1 MLLIRTKLDQS
12 PIHRLGVFAEEFI
25 PAGTKMWQFT
35 PGIDL
40 EKTVE
45 ELANLPAHVQKWFKH
60 FGYLDHRLNCH
71 ILSGDDAR
79 FINHSDSPNMA
90 PDFAHDRH
98 GAGIALRDIAIGEE
112 ITIDYRL
119 IETDNWLSAPDNKKS
134 N

>member
-1 MLLIRTKLDQS
+1 MLLISTKLDLS
-12 PIHRLGVFAEEFI
+12 PIHRFGVFAEELV

-40 EKTVE
+40 EKTIE
-45 ELANLPAHVQKWFKH
+45 EFAKLPVRVQKWFKH

-79 FINHSDSPNMA
+79 FINHSDSPNMG
-90 PDFAHDRH
+90 PDFNQDRY
-98 GAGIALRDIAIGEE
+98 GVGIALRDIKIGEE
-112 ITIDYRL
+112 ITIDYRQ
-119 IETDNWLSAPDNKKS
+119 IERDNWLSSLENQKS